1 MMEKYIGNVIE
12 IIYIDREGKLTHR
25 KIKLQGIRNKLIRAT
40 CLNTNQPRIFRMD
53 NVLSWGPAKGAGMDA
68 S

>member
-1 MMEKYIGNVIE
+1 MEKYIGNVIE
-12 IIYIDREGKLTHR
+12 IIYIDRDGKITQR

-40 CLNTNQPRIFRMD
+40 CLNTNQTRVFRMD
-53 NVLSWGPAKGAGMDA
+53 NVLSWGLAKGAGMNA